1 MCARLLAHRK
11 AFDKKVDNTYMTNF
25 KCLVLD
31 HDDTSVKSTPEIHY
45 PSFVNTLKVLRPGV
59 TVDLD
64 EFIQYN
70 FSKGFFDTCKVVYGM
85 TDEEMEF
92 EKTTW
97 EKFVAEHIP
106 DFYEGIPEII
116 KRQKDEGG
124 IECVVSH
131 SFDNIILRDYRAEN
145 VPEPD
150 IIYGWDSDNSKN
162 KPSPYPIL
170 DLIRRTGLKK
180 EDIIV
185 VDDLKPGLDMA
196 RAAGVKFGYSGWSSL
211 RIPDI
216 EEYMRKNA
224 DYFFET
230 PKELYDLLFSEQVR

>member
-1 MCARLLAHRK
+1 
-11 AFDKKVDNTYMTNF
+11 MTNF

-45 PSFVNTLKVLRPGV
+45 PSFVNTLKVIRPGV
-59 TVDLD
+59 KIDLD

-70 FSKGFFDTCKVVYGM
+70 FSNGFFDTCKVIYHM

-92 EKTTW
+92 EKNTW
-97 EKFVAEHIP
+97 NDFVLHHVPE
-106 DFYEGIPEII
+106 FYDGVPEII
-116 KRQKDEGG
+116 KKQKSEGG

-131 SFDNIILRDYRAEN
+131 SFDNIILRDYDAWN
-145 VPEPD
+145 VLHPD
-150 IIYGWDSDNSKN
+150 VIYGWNSDQSKV
-162 KPSPYPIL
+162 KPSPFPIL
-170 DLIRRTGLKK
+170 DIIEKNGFKK

-211 RIPDI
+211 RLPEI
-216 EEYMRKNA
+216 EKYMRDNA

-230 PKELYDLLFSEQVR
+230 PDDLYNLLFTNNNR